1 MSLQFE
7 KVDVLII
14 GTGLAAV
21 TVALHLPQTLNVLL
35 VSKHEVTSAN
45 SDMAQGGIASSCLEP
60 ASVDHERDTLV
71 ASKMTAIP
79 ERVYTLVEEGRS
91 AIRDLERFGVVFDR
105 DETGYAVGREGAHGM
120 NRIFHVGG
128 DETGR
133 HVMTTLR
140 RQLPDNVTVM
150 EHVLIGSL
158 MKSDGRVSGAIGYNG
173 ETRLHVQAGAI
184 VLATGGIGGLIDW
197 TSNCRSV
204 TGDGLVL
211 ADEVGAKLT
220 NLSRIQFHPTLLAVD
235 SPHLVTEALRGAGA
249 TLVDTSGRHVMAY
262 HPLGSLAPRDE
273 VARTL
278 TRHDGVVYLDT
289 SRVERLEE
297 RFPKLVETCR
307 AYKLDLMRIPV
318 QPGLHFHMG
327 GVEVDADGQT
337 TVAGLYAVGEVADT
351 GVHGINRLAS
361 NSLLECWVFGKRVAA
376 AVTVEERPFTVNETT
391 VYEMSVDLFS
401 RYRQQI
407 GNWLTISPPIGEI
420 ASFLENT
427 QQLAQTKHVSRQLSE
442 QTLSLKA
449 ARLLARAMIET
460 EDGYEQ
466 DRFARTADGISK

>member
-1 MSLQFE
+1 MSLQYE
-7 KVDVLII
+7 RVDVLII
-14 GTGLAAV
+14 GAGLAAV
-21 TVALHLPQTLNVLL
+21 TVALHLPRTLNVLL

-45 SDMAQGGIASSCLEP
+45 SDLAQGGIASSYLEP
-60 ASVDHERDTLV
+60 SSVDHERDTLI
-71 ASKMTAIP
+71 ASKLAAVP
-79 ERVYTLVEEGRS
+79 ERVYTLVEEGRT
-91 AIRDLERFGVVFDR
+91 AIQELESFGVVFDR
-105 DETGYAVGREGAHGM
+105 DATGYAVGREGAHGL

-133 HVMTTLR
+133 HVMATLR

-150 EHVLIGSL
+150 EHVLIDAL
-158 MKSDGRVSGAIGYNG
+158 MKSDGRVSGATGFNG
-173 ETRLHVQAGAI
+173 ETRLHVQAGAV

-211 ADEVGAKLT
+211 AEAVGARLT

-249 TLVDTSGRHVMAY
+249 MLVDTSGEHVMGQ

-273 VARTL
+273 VARVL
-278 TRHDGVVYLDT
+278 TNHTGPVYLDT
-289 SRVERLEE
+289 SCVERLEE
-297 RFPKLVETCR
+297 RFPKLVATCDAHGIDIR
-307 AYKLDLMRIPV
+307 RIPV
-318 QPGLHFHMG
+318 RPGLHFHMG
-327 GVEVDADGQT
+327 GVAVDAYGRT
-337 TVAGLYAVGEVADT
+337 AVAGLYAVGEVADT
-351 GVHGINRLAS
+351 GVHGKNRLAS

-376 AVTVEERPFTVNETT
+376 AMTVEEKPFTVNETT
-391 VYEMSVDLFS
+391 AFEVSLDLFG

-407 GNWLTISPPIGEI
+407 GEWLTISPHVGKI

-427 QQLAQTKHVSRQLSE
+427 QQLARTKHVTRQLSE
-442 QTLSLKA
+442 QTLSLEA
-449 ARLLARAMIET
+449 ARLLARAMMRT

-466 DRFARTADGISK
+466 DRFARTADGIST